1 MACFPPFLWL
11 KLYSAMSAMRR
22 HRKRAGLGV
31 GHNYSWHWFM
41 AFGSMTE
48 FSMRVWPVE
57 SNITLAGQAL

>member
-41 AFGSMTE
+41 AFGFMTE
-48 FSMRVWPVE
+48 FSMKV
-57 SNITLAGQAL
+57 